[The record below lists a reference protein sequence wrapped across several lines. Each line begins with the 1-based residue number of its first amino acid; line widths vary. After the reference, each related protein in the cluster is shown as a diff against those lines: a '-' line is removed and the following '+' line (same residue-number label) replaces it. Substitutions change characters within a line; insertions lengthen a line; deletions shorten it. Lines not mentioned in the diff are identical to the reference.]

1 MPLQKLYT
9 TLSGRRGSEEKP
21 ESAQA
26 TSETAPNIDLLTS
39 AVALHKQGNLDQ
51 AEALY
56 LDLLKADPQNADALQ
71 YLGMLNAMRGQTEHA
86 IIYYQQA
93 LAISP
98 QHFAALSNLGKTLLD
113 LQQFEAALT
122 QLDLALQVH
131 PDSGQIWHNRGN
143 ALFGMQRYA
152 DASESY
158 QRTLEINPE
167 FAEASCMRAHLL
179 LMSGNPVEALTAADH
194 AIRLTP
200 NAAEL
205 HYLRGAALRM
215 LGRFEE
221 ALISL
226 NKALSLKPDMADAL
240 HDKGCALN
248 GLHRYEEALAVLDHA
263 LALNDRLPNAH
274 NLRAFALMR
283 MERVQEALSAFNRE
297 IALNPAHATAL
308 GNKGTLLD
316 IMGRGEEARA
326 ALAEA
331 RRLEP
336 DNLEHQLK
344 HAVSWI
350 PTVRDAGEQVDV
362 SRARLMVELQALLD
376 RVGAGPVNDPANIIG
391 AGSPFYLAYQECD
404 NKEPLSLYGELCCRL
419 MQQWAA
425 LRPQPISIS
434 AATLQTKTR
443 KRRVGIVSA
452 HIYDHSVWRAIVRG
466 WVCEL
471 DQERFEV
478 CVYHL
483 GQHRD
488 AETSLAE
495 RRAHEFVAGERDLE
509 NWVQCL
515 QDARLDVLLYPEL
528 GMDPMTARLASLRLA
543 PVQIASW
550 GHPESTGLP
559 LIDYYLSAELFES
572 SKSDARYSEQ
582 LVRLPHLGCCVDVAA
597 VQIEPVDMQS
607 LGVRQ
612 DATLFIC
619 AGMPYKYAPEHD
631 DALVRIAQ
639 QVDKAQFL
647 FFSISITASLTE
659 RVVKRIG
666 KAFEAQGLDP
676 QKHLAVCSWQNKARF
691 YSVLSQA
698 HVYLDTIGFS
708 GFNTVMQAIDCALPI
723 VTQRGQFMRGR
734 LGSGIMER
742 MGMGDVVCVD
752 DDDYVALAVKFA
764 LDDQSREQARSRIAE
779 RRHVLYGDH
788 EPIRAMEAFLAGL

>member
-1 MPLQKLYT
+1 MSNLT
-9 TLSGRRGSEEKP
+9 
-21 ESAQA
+21 
-26 TSETAPNIDLLTS
+26 NDLLTS
-39 AVALHKQGNLDQ
+39 AVAFHKQGNLDR

-56 LDLLKADPQNADALQ
+56 LELLQADPQHADALQ
-71 YLGMLNAMRGQTEHA
+71 YLGMLNAMRGQPERA
-86 IIYYQQA
+86 IKYYQQA

-98 QHFAALSNLGKTLLD
+98 QHFTALSNLGKTHLD

-122 QLDLALQVH
+122 QFDLALKVK
-131 PDSGQIWHNRGN
+131 PDTAQIWHNRGN
-143 ALFGMQRYA
+143 ALFGVQRYA
-152 DASESY
+152 DACESY
-158 QRTLEINPE
+158 QRALEINPE
-167 FAEASCMRAHLL
+167 FAEASRQLPNLL
-179 LMSGNPVEALTAADH
+179 LLCGNPVAALAAADH

-205 HYLRGAALRM
+205 HYARGVALRL

-226 NKALSLKPDMADAL
+226 NQALSLKPDMADAL
-240 HDKGCALN
+240 HDKGWALN
-248 GLHRYEEALAVLDHA
+248 GLHRYEEALAVLGRA
-263 LALNDRLPNAH
+263 LALNDKLPNAH
-274 NLRAFALMR
+274 NLRAFALMK
-283 MERVQEALSAFNRE
+283 MERAQEALSAFDRE
-297 IALNPAHATAL
+297 IALNPAHAAAL
-308 GNKGTLLD
+308 GNKGSLLE
-316 IMGRGEEARA
+316 IMGRGQEARA

-331 RRLEP
+331 RRVEP

-350 PTVRDAGEQVDV
+350 PTVRDAGEQTDV
-362 SRARLMVELQALLD
+362 SRARLTVELQALLD
-376 RVGAGPVNDPANIIG
+376 RVGAGPVNNPANVIG

-404 NKEPLSLYGELCCRL
+404 NKEPLSLYGELCRRL

-425 LRPQPISIS
+425 LRPQPLSS
-434 AATLQTKTR
+434 STATLPPKTG

-466 WVCEL
+466 WVCGL
-471 DQERFEV
+471 DRQRFEV

-483 GQHRD
+483 GHHRD
-488 AETSLAE
+488 AETGLAE
-495 RRAHEFVAGERDLE
+495 RRAHAFVAGERDLE
-509 NWVQCL
+509 DWVQCL

-528 GMDPMTARLASLRLA
+528 GMDAMTARLASLRLA

-572 SKSDARYSEQ
+572 SNSDARYSEQ
-582 LVRLPHLGCCVDVAA
+582 LVRLPHLGCCFDAA
-597 VQIEPVDMQS
+597 PVQIEPVDLQS

-612 DATLFIC
+612 DAVLFIC
-619 AGMPYKYAPEHD
+619 AGTPYKYVPGHD

-639 QVDKAQFL
+639 QVDNAQFL
-647 FFSISITASLTE
+647 FFSSDITASLTE

-666 KAFEAQGLDP
+666 NAFEARGLDP
-676 QKHLAVCSWQNKARF
+676 KKHLAVCGWQRKARF

-698 HVYLDTIGFS
+698 HVFLDTIGFS
-708 GFNTVMQAIDCALPI
+708 GFNTVMQAVDCALPI
-723 VTQRGQFMRGR
+723 VTQRGKFMRGR

-742 MGMGDVVCVD
+742 MGMDDAVCAD

-764 LDDQSREQARSRIAE
+764 LDDQAREQARSRIAE

-788 EPIRAMEAFLAGL
+788 EPMRAMEAFLAGL